1 MQKIKKESFFWTS
14 YSDMMTSLFFI
25 MLVLFVLAI
34 GLLAHSLVAKQ
45 SELDN
50 IKKIQQSTEELN
62 SNGDFE
68 YNKKYKKYVLK
79 VPVFFPE
86 TKSDF
91 KYLKPDV
98 LKSLD
103 RVGDELVNFFKRH
116 KGNEYLLII
125 EGLASRN
132 SIKQMDLNYEYSFL
146 RAKNLMKFW
155 LMEKHKDF
163 GSNCEVQIAG
173 SGDGRLNVNILSAHN
188 NPYSKENQRFLIYII
203 PKNIFENS
211 DSIQT
216 KLLK

>member
-1 MQKIKKESFFWTS
+1 MPKVKKESYFWTS

-45 SELDN
+45 SELNN
-50 IKKIQQSTEELN
+50 IKKIEKSTEELN
-62 SNGDFE
+62 KNGDFE

-86 TKSDF
+86 TQSDF
-91 KYLKPDV
+91 KYLKPEV
-98 LKSLD
+98 LASLD
-103 RVGDELVNFFKRH
+103 RVGDELVAFFKRH
-116 KGNEYLLII
+116 PNNDYLLIV
-125 EGLASRN
+125 EGQASRN
-132 SIKQMDLNYEYSFL
+132 SEKQMDDNYEYSFL

-155 LMEKHKDF
+155 LLERHKDF

-188 NPYSKENQRFLIYII
+188 NPYSKDNQRFLIYII
-203 PKNIFENS
+203 PKNIFENT
-211 DSIQT
+211 DSIKNQ
-216 KLLK
+216 